1 MFIEKVIK
9 NKKNKTYM
17 TIKEL
22 KSSKKKVLIYGAGVY
37 AYVLKKYLN
46 AMGIKIFKF
55 VVDKKF
61 IKKKTFIKEKA
72 ITLESILKKFNN
84 YNIVFGQSN
93 IKNLKK
99 NYKKFIHL
107 IDIPDFL
114 NIQKIL

>member
-61 IKKKTFIKEKA
+61 IKKK
-72 ITLESILKKFNN
+72 LLLKKKLLHLK
-84 YNIVFGQSN
+84 VF
-93 IKNLKK
+93 
-99 NYKKFIHL
+99 
-107 IDIPDFL
+107 
-114 NIQKIL
+114 